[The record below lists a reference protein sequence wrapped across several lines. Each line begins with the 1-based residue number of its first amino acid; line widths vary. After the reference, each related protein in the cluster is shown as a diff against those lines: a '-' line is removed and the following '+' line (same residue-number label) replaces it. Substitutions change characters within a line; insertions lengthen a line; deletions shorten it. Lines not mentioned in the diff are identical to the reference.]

1 MQFKLLH
8 TKYNDYSEYKRRKR
22 ERNDSNRLPK
32 SMRSWLSVKN
42 VSWSRLT
49 FHFKCRPNH
58 LKVGDLLEFIF
69 IINPNKNYIF
79 SIHDYF
85 ERIVSRLG

>member
-1 MQFKLLH
+1 
-8 TKYNDYSEYKRRKR
+8 
-22 ERNDSNRLPK
+22 
-32 SMRSWLSVKN
+32 MRSWLSVKN

-49 FHFKCRPNH
+49 FHCNCRPNH

-79 SIHDYF
+79 SIHEYF
-85 ERIVSRLG
+85 ERIVSRLIDLVFGVFKWNKFEP